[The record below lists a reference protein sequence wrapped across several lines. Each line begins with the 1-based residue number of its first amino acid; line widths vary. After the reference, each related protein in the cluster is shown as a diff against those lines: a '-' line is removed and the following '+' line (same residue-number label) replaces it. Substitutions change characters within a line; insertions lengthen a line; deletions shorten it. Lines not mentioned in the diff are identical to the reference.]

1 MSRRLDDEEI
11 TRQLADLPAWR
22 REGDAIRATFEA
34 PEVLA
39 GIRLVDEVADLA
51 ETMGHHPDIDIRWR
65 RVTFVLTTHSAGGLT
80 QLDVELA
87 HQIDAE
93 AERVEATAV
102 AD

>member
-34 PEVLA
+34 PEFLA